1 MHEGGIQGVN
11 KRRQGPLGVVLE
23 ADKHRMWDAFLPSP
37 TTRKENPSML
47 DQRAFSRVFC
57 LLFCMY
63 IKEMPSSRSGS
74 ENRLWNF

>member
-1 MHEGGIQGVN
+1 MN

-47 DQRAFSRVFC
+47 PKG
-57 LLFCMY
+57 LFTCVLFV
-63 IKEMPSSRSGS
+63 ILHVHKG
-74 ENRLWNF
+74 NAII